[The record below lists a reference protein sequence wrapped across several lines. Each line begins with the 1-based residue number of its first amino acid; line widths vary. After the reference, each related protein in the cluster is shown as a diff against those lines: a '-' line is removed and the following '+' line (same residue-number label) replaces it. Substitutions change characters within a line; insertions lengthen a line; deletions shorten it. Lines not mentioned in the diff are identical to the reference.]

1 MEIFLF
7 SLFFSQIMSDSNL
20 IVVTGAA
27 GFIGSNIVKGL
38 NERGYDNILAVD
50 NLKRSDKFI
59 NLLDCQIYDYIDK
72 NEFLDRL
79 QSNYFANEIH
89 SIFHQGAC
97 SDTMETDGFYMMEN
111 NFRYSQYLLQ
121 YCIEEEISL
130 IYASSAA
137 TYGAAEQN
145 MFVEDPQYEKPLNVY
160 GYSKYLFDQIV
171 RRELAKDLDSQ
182 VVGCRYFNVYGY
194 GEFHKG
200 RMASV
205 ALHNYYEFCKN
216 GYVELFEGG
225 TFKGIEYANGGHL
238 RDFVYI
244 KDVVDINLYFWE
256 NPQISGIFNVG
267 TGNAEPFNEIAK
279 AVINTIRKEQ
289 QNLPPL
295 SLAEMVEQNLLR
307 YKKFPEAL
315 LGKYQAYTQ
324 ADITKLQEQAHY
336 LKDFYSVEKGVK
348 DYVKQLIK
356 NKI

>member
-1 MEIFLF
+1 
-7 SLFFSQIMSDSNL
+7 MSDPTL

-27 GFIGSNIVKGL
+27 GFIGSNLVKAL
-38 NERGYDNILAVD
+38 NERGYSDILAVD
-50 NLKRSDKFI
+50 NLKRADKFA
-59 NLLDCQIYDYIDK
+59 NLVDCQIYDYMDK

-79 QSNYFANEIH
+79 QSNYFDSEIH

-121 YCIEEEISL
+121 YCIEEEIPL

-145 MFVEDPQYEKPLNVY
+145 IFVEDKQYEKPLNVY
-160 GYSKYLFDQIV
+160 GYSKYLFDQVV
-171 RRELAKDLDSQ
+171 RRELEKGVDSQ
-182 VVGCRYFNVYGY
+182 IVGCRYFNVYGY
-194 GEFHKG
+194 GEFHKQ

-205 ALHNYYEFCKN
+205 ALHNYYEFLQN

-225 TFKGIEYANGGHL
+225 TFKGVKYENGWHL

-244 KDVVDINLYFWE
+244 KDVVDINLYFWD
-256 NPQISGIFNVG
+256 NPYISGIFNVG
-267 TGNAEPFNEIAK
+267 TGKAEPFNEIAK
-279 AVINTIRKEQ
+279 AVINTIRHEQ

-295 SLAEMVEQNLLR
+295 SLSEMVEQNLLR
-307 YKKFPEAL
+307 YKQFPQEL
-315 LGKYQAYTQ
+315 VGKYQAYTQ
-324 ADITKLQEQAHY
+324 ANITKLQEQAHY
-336 LKDFYSVEKGVK
+336 LKDFYSVADGVK

-356 NKI
+356 NKK